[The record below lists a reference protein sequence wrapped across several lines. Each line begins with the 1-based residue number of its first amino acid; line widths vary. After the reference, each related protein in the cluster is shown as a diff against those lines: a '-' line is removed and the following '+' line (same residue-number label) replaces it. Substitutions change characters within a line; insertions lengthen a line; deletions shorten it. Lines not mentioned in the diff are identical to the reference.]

1 MKYLYVDGATA
12 AWTPLMIVYFKTR
25 CYHSVR
31 IRFIPTNNCDPGRIS
46 MRIISFSERGT
57 FAKPADRWCLRASWW
72 TDLCSA
78 KYLLL
83 QASIKIINTWLFI
96 RGVLRGQ
103 ALGAQASALHLD
115 EDKAE
120 STCSKVGERGCD
132 RLRPFV
138 FGMGAVWVPVLC
150 VLVAGSVS
158 QMHV

>member
-1 MKYLYVDGATA
+1 MKYLYLDWATG
-12 AWTPLMIVYFKTR
+12 AWTPLTIVYFKTR

-31 IRFIPTNNCDPGRIS
+31 IRFIPTSNCDPGRIS
-46 MRIISFSERGT
+46 TPIISFSERGT
-57 FAKPADRWCLRASWW
+57 FAEPADRWLLRASWW
-72 TDLCSA
+72 IDLCGA

-83 QASIKIINTWLFI
+83 QASIKIINTGLFV

-103 ALGAQASALHLD
+103 ALGSSGQRFD

-132 RLRPFV
+132 RLWPFV
-138 FGMGAVWVPVLC
+138 FRMGAAWVPVLC
-150 VLVAGSVS
+150 VLVAGSAS